1 MDGRCRGPPG
11 SLGCRS
17 SAGHRIARAGPG
29 GGARPRARRRQL
41 PESSCRVDP
50 TRPAT
55 DDRVIHTGFAALD
68 AILGPGGLPRNASVA
83 IRGDGS
89 SGRTT
94 LVLRLAAEA
103 QAAGSIVAW
112 LDLSRSFDPVEAVA
126 RGVRLEW
133 LVVITPETLDEGLAI
148 GGALLAGR
156 SVDLL
161 VLDLP
166 GGRLAATDRPARI
179 ADRLGRLAALARRSE
194 TLFVVLEPPGDAGGL
209 ATAVAEATGLRLEL
223 ARRSW
228 IRLGRD
234 VVGQRTEAL
243 VARNRYGPPG
253 RRATLRIL
261 YAEGGERD
269 ACLRRDDLLLDEAP
283 DPAPAI
289 DERTTRDAT
298 PPSPPAAPPPR
309 TRPGA
314 SLRASF
320 PPGPLILGGRPWD
333 PGPVVDANPEAR
345 ALGVRRGMPLGSA
358 HRLVPEATFIDPD
371 PDADRATV
379 EAAFE
384 ALAAFSPGI
393 AGSADPADAAFGLF
407 EVQVDGLEPLWG
419 PEPVLVERLVEALG
433 GSWAAAPARSGPAS
447 PAPASARP
455 WPRSSPAPAR
465 RSSSRPV
472 ARPTFL
478 APHPSGLLTP
488 DPDVRA
494 RLTRFGLRRI
504 GAVAELDRTALVARF
519 GEEGARIH
527 ARAHGEELE
536 PFRPRRAPERLRLA
550 LPIEPAVEDLEP
562 LRFVLHRLAAAL
574 TGQLVARGLAASR
587 ARLHLDLDLA
597 FARAGTPAELDVE
610 QRFPEPTADAEAIER
625 LLFARLERTPPP
637 AAVARL
643 ALELDGTAPA
653 AGQQLP
659 LFTPQ
664 AARGARLEWQLARL
678 ALTFGE
684 DRVRRVDITDPEAP
698 LPEHR
703 WTWRPVISDDRGVPR

>member
-1 MDGRCRGPPG
+1 
-11 SLGCRS
+11 
-17 SAGHRIARAGPG
+17 
-29 GGARPRARRRQL
+29 
-41 PESSCRVDP
+41 
-50 TRPAT
+50 
-55 DDRVIHTGFAALD
+55 
-68 AILGPGGLPRNASVA
+68 
-83 IRGDGS
+83 
-89 SGRTT
+89 
-94 LVLRLAAEA
+94 
-103 QAAGSIVAW
+103 
-112 LDLSRSFDPVEAVA
+112 
-126 RGVRLEW
+126 
-133 LVVITPETLDEGLAI
+133 
-148 GGALLAGR
+148 
-156 SVDLL
+156 
-161 VLDLP
+161 
-166 GGRLAATDRPARI
+166 
-179 ADRLGRLAALARRSE
+179 
-194 TLFVVLEPPGDAGGL
+194 
-209 ATAVAEATGLRLEL
+209 
-223 ARRSW
+223 
-228 IRLGRD
+228 
-234 VVGQRTEAL
+234 
-243 VARNRYGPPG
+243 
-253 RRATLRIL
+253 
-261 YAEGGERD
+261 
-269 ACLRRDDLLLDEAP
+269 
-283 DPAPAI
+283 
-289 DERTTRDAT
+289 
-298 PPSPPAAPPPR
+298 
-309 TRPGA
+309 
-314 SLRASF
+314 
-320 PPGPLILGGRPWD
+320 
-333 PGPVVDANPEAR
+333 
-345 ALGVRRGMPLGSA
+345 MPLGSA

-393 AGSADPADAAFGLF
+393 AGSADPADGTFGLF
-407 EVQVDGLEPLWG
+407 EVQVDGLEALWG

-433 GSWAAAPARSGPAS
+433 GAFAGDGASGGSQSGGGHAGEIRAGIAGTRFSATVAAVL
-447 PAPASARP
+447 ARP
-455 WPRSSPAPAR
+455 GTPILVPPGGET
-465 RSSSRPV
+465 
-472 ARPTFL
+472 TFL
-478 APHPSGLLTP
+478 APHPSGLLTQ

-536 PFRPRRAPERLRLA
+536 PFRPRQSPERLHLA

-597 FARAGTPAELDVE
+597 FAPAGTPSELDVE
-610 QRFPEPTADAEAIER
+610 QRFPEPTADGEAIER

-684 DRVRRVDITDPEAP
+684 DRVRRVAITDPDAP